1 MSFVLC
7 NTLCMCV
14 LCPSGVCAPVTKKSR
29 CVISKISVR
38 DLKNLGAWFGRL
50 THRDFFVRAATL
62 TVASCKPPFLSF
74 HVRKIRSP
82 KGCVKP
88 WKLSPSTSF
97 VGQNGDKEEKKQKK
111 KFPPLP
117 LYKKK
122 KKKKEGDGECA
133 RVCTHE
139 VLALCAIY
147 IPPLFFIF
155 LIFFEEKGIFSVRNP
170 KVVV

>member
-1 MSFVLC
+1 
-7 NTLCMCV
+7 MCV

-122 KKKKEGDGECA
+122 KKKKKKEGDGECA
-133 RVCTHE
+133 RVYARGFGAMRYLH
-139 VLALCAIY
+139 
-147 IPPLFFIF
+147 PPPFFY
-155 LIFFEEKGIFSVRNP
+155 FFYFFWKKRHFFRTKSESGGIIVNEIMN
-170 KVVV
+170 